1 MTENDIAKLNAPL
14 FAHTVAIN
22 LIIKSLPDELGVA
35 IAQDV
40 TDEALLKEPRSL
52 SWTWSSRSF
61 RWSRGPG

>member
-1 MTENDIAKLNAPL
+1 MTEKDIAKLNAQL

-40 TDEALLKEPRSL
+40 TDEALLEDIRN
-52 SWTWSSRSF
+52 
-61 RWSRGPG
+61 